1 MNRALRFRRFC
12 AACANI
18 LLATALVAAVG
29 ACGKHQPGPNPPS
42 AAPQPTTQTLMAGHV
57 TTADLRLHARLKV
70 PAAGW
75 M

>member
-1 MNRALRFRRFC
+1 MNRALRFRHFC
-12 AACANI
+12 AACRNI
-18 LLATALVAAVG
+18 LLAAALVAAVG
-29 ACGKHQPGPNPPS
+29 ACGKPRPGPNPPS
-42 AAPQPTTQTLMAGHV
+42 VAPHPTTQLMIAGHV

>member
-1 MNRALRFRRFC
+1 MNRALRFRYSGATCRRIWL
-12 AACANI
+12 AA
-18 LLATALVAAVG
+18 ALVAAVG
-29 ACGKHQPGPNPPS
+29 ACGKHQPAPHPPS
-42 AAPQPTTQTLMAGHV
+42 AAPHPTTQRMVAGHV